1 MNSSPYLLIHVSMI
15 SLYQVEKNP
24 KLSKKIKN
32 ERTNTRQVIFSFL
45 DARRDNIKHGI
56 NRIQSINL
64 KYKMKVGDASFVTI
78 NSQKFFK
85 NLLLSV

>member
-1 MNSSPYLLIHVSMI
+1 MNSSPYLLIYVSMI

-45 DARRDNIKHGI
+45 DARKDNIKHGI
-56 NRIQSINL
+56 NRIQSKNL
-64 KYKMKVGDASFVTI
+64 KY
-78 NSQKFFK
+78 
-85 NLLLSV
+85 

>member
-1 MNSSPYLLIHVSMI
+1 MNSSPYLLIYVSMI

-32 ERTNTRQVIFSFL
+32 ERTNTRQVILSFL
-45 DARRDNIKHGI
+45 DARKDHIKHGI

-64 KYKMKVGDASFVTI
+64 KY
-78 NSQKFFK
+78 
-85 NLLLSV
+85 